1 MDFYSRNKLRT
12 GREEVTGF
20 DSLIFD
26 DVTFSHENG
35 TEIVKNASF
44 SMQYGEILG
53 LSGESGSGKTTILEL
68 ICGLRSPNNGCILV
82 NKTNLELINLNSWQ
96 KKYSLVTQ
104 EPRLIS
110 GSATENIEFFSFT
123 FTKFFEIGLRFF
135 DKLPYI
141 KVCFFKF
148 EY

>member
-1 MDFYSRNKLRT
+1 MFFIFRLSILILLLTLPIQARSMILQS
-12 GREEVTGF
+12 

-96 KKYSLVTQ
+96 AKPNQIGYGYVIMSIF
-104 EPRLIS
+104 LI
-110 GSATENIEFFSFT
+110 
-123 FTKFFEIGLRFF
+123 
-135 DKLPYI
+135 
-141 KVCFFKF
+141 
-148 EY
+148 